1 MLRFLTVVSLVLFCA
16 CANDAATA
24 NADQRDTA
32 LSSQTPH
39 NNGDATGVIGAKPIA
54 LNGCYQMTLKRD
66 TATLN
71 LSVKDTTVTG
81 TLRYDWHEKD
91 RSNGTI
97 KGVLRNNSIYADYTF
112 ESEGMT
118 SVREVVFKIQ
128 DTVLLQGFGALTE
141 ENGKI
146 IFQHRDS
153 LQFDTIHPFLKIMC
167 L

>member
-1 MLRFLTVVSLVLFCA
+1 MFKLLPAVSLVLFCA
-16 CANDAATA
+16 CANNAGTA
-24 NADQRDTA
+24 DNESDTA

-39 NNGDATGVIGAKPIA
+39 NNGDATVVTGAKPIA

-71 LSVKDTTVTG
+71 LTLKDTTVTG

-91 RSNGTI
+91 HNIGTI
-97 KGVLRNNSIYADYTF
+97 KGVLRNNAIYADYMF
-112 ESEGMT
+112 DSEGT
-118 SVREVVFKIQ
+118 SSVREVVFKIQ

-153 LQFDTIHPFLKIMC
+153 LQFQDNYPFIKIMC
-167 L
+167 P

>member
-1 MLRFLTVVSLVLFCA
+1 MFKFLTAISLFLFCA
-16 CANDAATA
+16 CANDTATA
-24 NADQRDTA
+24 NADGSDTA

-71 LSVKDTTVTG
+71 LSLKDTTVTG

-91 RSNGTI
+91 HNNGTI
-97 KGVLRNNSIYADYTF
+97 KGVLRNDAIYADYIF
-112 ESEGMT
+112 ESEGTT

-128 DTVLLQGFGALTE
+128 DTVLLQGFGDLTE

-153 LQFDTIHPFLKIMC
+153 LQFQENHPFLKIMC
-167 L
+167 P

>member
-1 MLRFLTVVSLVLFCA
+1 VS
-16 CANDAATA
+16 
-24 NADQRDTA
+24 
-32 LSSQTPH
+32 
-39 NNGDATGVIGAKPIA
+39 
-54 LNGCYQMTLKRD
+54 
-66 TATLN
+66 
-71 LSVKDTTVTG
+71 G

-91 RSNGTI
+91 HNSGTI

>member
-1 MLRFLTVVSLVLFCA
+1 MFKFLTTISLFLFCA
-16 CANDAATA
+16 CANDTATA
-24 NADQRDTA
+24 NADGSDTA

-71 LSVKDTTVTG
+71 LSLKDTTVTG

-91 RSNGTI
+91 HNNGTI
-97 KGVLRNNSIYADYTF
+97 KGVLRNDAIYADYIF
-112 ESEGMT
+112 ESEGTT

-128 DTVLLQGFGALTE
+128 DTVLLQGFGDLTE

-153 LQFDTIHPFLKIMC
+153 LQFQENHPFLKIMC
-167 L
+167 P